1 MSDHN
6 ERATRLLAV
15 MQAGKRGE
23 LGPDVALLAEAY
35 AELSGVIC
43 WETDCVHL
51 ARAMDVLASAMR
63 ERDELKA
70 IEAAAREYRAAEIAR
85 GEWSRR
91 ADAAQAAG
99 EPCPPLRP
107 LADAVRVARAALDA
121 LLAPADAG
129 RDDGA
134 GGGGR

>member
-1 MSDHN
+1 MTHDEHN
-6 ERATRLLAV
+6 ERAARLLAV

-35 AELSGVIC
+35 AELSEAIC

-70 IEAAAREYRAAEIAR
+70 IEAAAREYAAAIDAE
-85 GEWSRR
+85 
-91 ADAAQAAG
+91 DAADDTRRGALAVAWLATNAA
-99 EPCPPLRP
+99 
-107 LADAVRVARAALDA
+107 ADRLRAALAAAQGDTEV
-121 LLAPADAG
+121 G
-129 RDDGA
+129 
-134 GGGGR
+134 